1 MVRKIENSGDDKNDK
16 HMSEQYLLII
26 HRPGLRNFF
35 WSPVR
40 MRPVLGLATKKIS
53 QQYDF

>member
-35 WSPVR
+35 LFTRQDPVFT
-40 MRPVLGLATKKIS
+40 LATKKNFSTI
-53 QQYDF
+53 

>member
-35 WSPVR
+35 FGHPCCFHAGN
-40 MRPVLGLATKKIS
+40 LKKNFSTI
-53 QQYDF
+53 